1 MTIFFIDAYRLA
13 SEFNR
18 FNYKLYHKFIISL
31 EVVLIDMLEFL
42 AQKYSMSADINNN
55 KNSVI

>member
-31 EVVLIDMLEFL
+31 EVVLIDMLEIL
-42 AQKYSMSADINNN
+42 TQSHR
-55 KNSVI
+55 

>member
-1 MTIFFIDAYRLA
+1 MIIFFIDAYRLA

-31 EVVLIDMLEFL
+31 EVVLIDMLEIL
-42 AQKYSMSADINNN
+42 TQSHR
-55 KNSVI
+55 